1 MPAANEV
8 GDAPVWAMTADMGDT
23 GFALFETALGVC
35 GIAWGPA
42 GLIGTLLPEPDPAA
56 TRARFARRFGET
68 AEQSPPDPVR
78 RTIGMI
84 VAHLGGARV
93 DYSGTALDSGLV
105 GAFETAVYRAAR
117 EIPHGETR
125 SYGALAAAL
134 GMPGAAQAVGRA
146 LGRNPWPIVVPC
158 HRITA
163 ADGRSGGFSAPG
175 GAATKL
181 RLLEI
186 EGALA
191 PERLP
196 LFAARTES

>member
-1 MPAANEV
+1 MAK
-8 GDAPVWAMTADMGDT
+8 GMTDA
-23 GFALFETALGVC
+23 GFALFETPLGSC

-42 GLIGTLLPEPDPAA
+42 GLTGTLLPEAEAAA
-56 TRARFARRFGET
+56 TRARLTKRFGAL
-68 AEQSPPDPVR
+68 AERSPPDPVLAA
-78 RTIGMI
+78 IELI

-93 DYSGTALDSGLV
+93 DYSGTALDFGSV
-105 GAFETAVYRAAR
+105 GAWEAAVYRAAR

-134 GMPGAAQAVGRA
+134 DAAGAAQAVGQA
-146 LGRNPWPIVVPC
+146 LGRNPWPIIVPC

-163 ADGRSGGFSAPG
+163 AAGRTGGFSAPG

-181 RLLEI
+181 RLLGI

-191 PERLP
+191 AERLP
-196 LFAARTES
+196 LFAPLEDDQSGR